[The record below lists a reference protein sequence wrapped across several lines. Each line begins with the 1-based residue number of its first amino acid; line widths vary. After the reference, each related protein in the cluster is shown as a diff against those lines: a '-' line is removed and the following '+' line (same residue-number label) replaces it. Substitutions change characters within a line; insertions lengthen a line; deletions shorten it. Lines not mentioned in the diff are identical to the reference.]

1 MPTDGLL
8 RTPLYDRHVE
18 AGARF
23 VPFAG
28 YAMPVQYEGVI
39 PEHLAVRSSAGIFD
53 VSHMGR
59 LDLTG
64 LGVLPFLQGV
74 LSNDLGR
81 IGPGQAQYTL
91 LLDERGCPIDDLI
104 AYRFDDEHVL
114 LVVNASRLDVDR
126 AWLESRAPRSGV
138 TIDDRTRYT
147 AMIALQGP
155 LALSLVGLPVADA
168 FAFAPGVVSG
178 VDALV
183 ARTGY
188 TGEPGVE
195 LIVAAGDAVELWDG
209 LLVAGAAPIGLGARD
224 TLRLEMCY
232 PLYGNDLTDRHTALE
247 GGLGWACALDSKEFV
262 GADALRAQRAAGG
275 FPRLVPFTMSGRG
288 IPRPGMA
295 VVGGGEVTSGT
306 MSPSLEQGIGM
317 AYLPAAAATVGTE
330 LVIDVRGRDV
340 TATVAKKP
348 LYHKEIL
355 G

>member
-1 MPTDGLL
+1 
-8 RTPLYDRHVE
+8 
-18 AGARF
+18 
-23 VPFAG
+23 
-28 YAMPVQYEGVI
+28 MPVQYTGVI

-59 LDLTG
+59 LEFTG
-64 LGVLPFLQGV
+64 ADVLPFLQGL
-74 LSNDLGR
+74 LSNDLDR
-81 IGPGQAQYTL
+81 IGSGQAQYTL
-91 LLDERGCPIDDLI
+91 LLDDRGCPIDDLI
-104 AYRFDDEHVL
+104 AYRFDTEHVL

-126 AWLESRAPRSGV
+126 AWLESHLPASGV
-138 TIDDRTRYT
+138 TIEDRTRHT

-168 FAFAPGVVSG
+168 FAFASGVVSG

-195 LIVAAGDAVELWDG
+195 LIVAANDAVELWDG
-209 LLVAGAAPIGLGARD
+209 LRLAGAEPIGLGARD

-232 PLYGNDLTDRHTALE
+232 PLYGNDLTDQHTALE
-247 GGLGWACALDSKEFV
+247 AGLGWACALDSKEFS
-262 GADALRAQRAAGG
+262 GAGCLRTQGAAGG

-306 MSPSLEQGIGM
+306 MSPSLEVGIGM
-317 AYLPAAAATVGTE
+317 AYVPAESAGVGSE
-330 LVIDVRGRDV
+330 LVIDVRGREV
-340 TATVAKKP
+340 PAIVAKKP
-348 LYHKEIL
+348 LYQKEIN